1 MRYKLLKKI
10 IISGKIKAE
19 TGLAIGGSNTAMGI
33 GGVDKGVIRNP
44 INQQPYI
51 PGSTLKGKMRSLLEL
66 NYGEIGEK
74 PMGAVKNG
82 PCELDGARSAKLFGT
97 ASNTDFEDRAKKR
110 GYQHASRIIVRDAFF
125 SEKQEGGKAIG
136 DFFKGTD
143 LLYTE
148 VKTEVVI
155 DRITSKA
162 MPRQMERVP
171 AGATFDLEL
180 VINFFEAKDKD
191 SNTTDKD
198 DEAKMMQDV
207 FSALQMV
214 QNDYIGGSGS
224 RGSGQ
229 VSFKIENIV
238 ERTDAFYSGN
248 AIETNLTE
256 TYKSKFPK

>member
-33 GGVDKGVIRNP
+33 GGIDKGVIRNP
-44 INQQPYI
+44 VTQQPYI

-82 PCELDGARSAKLFGT
+82 PCENDGARSAKLFGT
-97 ASNTDFEDRAKKR
+97 ASSTEFEDRERKK
-110 GYQHASRIIVRDAFF
+110 GYQHASRIIVRDAFL
-125 SEKQEGGKAIG
+125 SEKQEGNKDIG

-162 MPRQMERVP
+162 MPRQLERVP
-171 AGATFDLEL
+171 AGATFDFEL
-180 VINFFEAKDKD
+180 VVNFFEAK
-191 SNTTDKD
+191 NNEGNVIDKD

-214 QNDYIGGSGS
+214 QNDYIGGSGT

-229 VSFKIENIV
+229 VSFNIEKIK
-238 ERTDAFYSGN
+238 ERTDAFYCGTAAEN
-248 AIETNLTE
+248 DLTE

>member
-1 MRYKLLKKI
+1 MNNKLNKKI
-10 IISGKIKAE
+10 IILGKIEALS
-19 TGLAIGGSNTAMGI
+19 GLAIGGSNTAMGI

-44 INQQPYI
+44 INKQPYI

-66 NYGEIGEK
+66 KNGTISDK
-74 PMGAVKNG
+74 QMGAVKNG
-82 PCELDGARSAKLFGT
+82 PSENADHASVKLFGS
-97 ASNTDFEDRAKKR
+97 ANNSDRQR
-110 GYQHASRIIVRDAFF
+110 PSRIIVRDATL
-125 SEKQEGGKAIG
+125 SKDQVNN

-171 AGATFDLEL
+171 AGAKFDFELILNIFEGENEAQLLSDTF
-180 VINFFEAKDKD
+180 A
-191 SNTTDKD
+191 
-198 DEAKMMQDV
+198 
-207 FSALQMV
+207 ALKLV

-229 VSFKIENIV
+229 VKFEIEKVV
-238 ERTDAFYSGN
+238 ERTEAYYQLDG
-248 AIETNLTE
+248 TE
-256 TYKSKFPK
+256 TDKTNDFKKYLL